1 MRKYS
6 PIVLFTYNRL
16 YHLKKTLSSLMMNP
30 ESIYS
35 DLFIFSDFPMSNK
48 EESNVRSVRN
58 FLKEIK
64 GFNSVN
70 IVEREFN
77 FGLAKSIVDGVTEV
91 FQHVNSVIV
100 LEDDLVPSPYFLHY
114 MNEALRFY
122 KNADAVGSIHAY
134 SYPCS
139 SPLPDTFFL
148 RGADCWGWGTWKNSW
163 NLFEE
168 NGQILLDKILKS
180 ELSYQFDLDGTYPFT
195 QMLRNQISG
204 RNNSWAIRWHASMF
218 LANKLCLYPG
228 KSLVKNIGFDGSG
241 THCMQTDKFDS
252 TESDT
257 PITIKKI
264 KLIESSIARNCFKEY
279 FKDLN

>member
-1 MRKYS
+1 LDW
-6 PIVLFTYNRL
+6 P
-16 YHLKKTLSSLMMNP
+16 SLLLM
-30 ESIYS
+30 
-35 DLFIFSDFPMSNK
+35 
-48 EESNVRSVRN
+48 
-58 FLKEIK
+58 
-64 GFNSVN
+64 
-70 IVEREFN
+70 
-77 FGLAKSIVDGVTEV
+77 VTEV